1 MFSLKNKKISIKMPS
16 VLIVSGEDVHL
27 RIPSILRLKEMGYKV
42 AVAGPVEHPRFSKES
57 IQFFQYPL
65 AREFNPISDVK
76 SIKQLRKIYSLYVP
90 DIIHAFDTKP
100 CILVPM
106 AFDGRKEPIVVRTIN
121 GMGAVFSKNS
131 IKMFILRSVYLS
143 LHFFLRK
150 RLSATVFQNEDDM
163 SFFKAMRLSTVS
175 NSIKISGSGVA
186 VREIEK
192 RLRKSDRS
200 KIRKD
205 LFLDGKTVFVLVSRM
220 IIPKGIEIFI
230 EAAKLVSQ
238 KTDKA
243 LFLLVGPSGH
253 DEPDSISLDRLK
265 SLKGN
270 IKYLGVRDD
279 IYELMNACDYFV
291 LPTAY
296 REGVP
301 RAMLEALVVG
311 LPIVVSDMPGCREGV
326 CSGINGWLVPPN
338 DVVALVAAI
347 QECLNTDS
355 DKRAHMVKVGQG
367 YAADKFGIDP
377 VVSAMDKLYKGL
389 FSDKISG

>member
-1 MFSLKNKKISIKMPS
+1 MKMPS

-27 RIPSILRLKEMGYKV
+27 RIPSILRLKEMGYEV

-57 IQFFQYPL
+57 IQFFQYQL
-65 AREFNPISDVK
+65 AREFNPLSDVK
-76 SIKQLRKIYSLYVP
+76 STKQLRKIYSLYVP

-106 AFDGRKEPIVVRTIN
+106 VFDGRKEPIVVRTIN

-131 IKMFILRSVYLS
+131 IKMFILRSIYLS

-186 VREIEK
+186 VQEIEK
-192 RLRKSDRS
+192 RLKKSNRS

-205 LFLDGKTVFVLVSRM
+205 LLLEGKTVFVLVSRM
-220 IIPKGIEIFI
+220 IIPKGIETFI

-238 KTDKA
+238 QTDKA
-243 LFLLVGPSGH
+243 SFLLVGPSGD
-253 DEPDSISLDRLK
+253 DEPESISLDRLNNL
-265 SLKGN
+265 SGN

-279 IYELMNACDYFV
+279 IYEIMNACDYFV

-326 CSGINGWLVPPN
+326 YSGSNGWLVPPN
-338 DVVALVAAI
+338 DVLALADAI
-347 QECLNTDS
+347 HECLNTDS
-355 DKRAHMVKVGQG
+355 NKREYMAKVGQD
-367 YAADKFGIDP
+367 YATDTFGIDQ
-377 VVSAMDKLYKGL
+377 VTSAMDKLYKDL
-389 FSDKISG
+389 LSNKLKAFNEKFKN